1 MSLVTQQVVV
11 CLSVCLVVEPPLPL
25 PRIESAFADDLQSI
39 AVTSHLHNLF
49 IQKSFFNLILTYL
62 SFVEMIIFEVI
73 FLNKFLC
80 AFLVCTRTHLHVS
93 YLTFFFTI
101 HPMGLSP
108 GWSQRRGSEIFQKSG
123 VHLKIPGVRWMT

>member
-39 AVTSHLHNLF
+39 AVTSHFHNLF

-80 AFLVCTRTHLHVS
+80 AF
-93 YLTFFFTI
+93 
-101 HPMGLSP
+101 
-108 GWSQRRGSEIFQKSG
+108 
-123 VHLKIPGVRWMT
+123 